1 MGRTRWQTLVVVAVV
16 VGALAVVLTVQ
27 ASRRGSGMP
36 QVPWLVVAVELL
48 LAALVFMMGWAV
60 RQFLRGK
67 RPDLSPIRAARTA
80 VLAKACCYT
89 GAPLAGWYGGQAL
102 GHLIDSLPG
111 SGMRAAAAAASAWWS
126 RRSARCRRR
135 RTTRPCP
142 VRWPRTPQPADHA
155 RRSGGVPGDV
165 RMKP

>member
-1 MGRTRWQTLVVVAVV
+1 MGRTRWQTLLVVAVL
-16 VGALAVVLTVQ
+16 VGAVAVVLTVQ

-48 LAALVFMMGWAV
+48 IAAVVFAMGWAV

-102 GHLIDSLPG
+102 GHLIDALPG
-111 SGMRAAAAAASAWWS
+111 SGMRAAAAGVAAGGALVMAVVGLVVEGFCQVPPPQDDEAAS
-126 RRSARCRRR
+126 
-135 RTTRPCP
+135 RPMAP
-142 VRWPRTPQPADHA
+142 DPAA
-155 RRSGGVPGDV
+155 G
-165 RMKP
+165 

>member
-1 MGRTRWQTLVVVAVV
+1 MGRTRWQTLVVVAVL

-111 SGMRAAAAAASAWWS
+111 SGMRAAAAAAAAGGAVVMAVVGLVVEAFCQVPPPQDDEAVS
-126 RRSARCRRR
+126 RPMA
-135 RTTRPCP
+135 PD
-142 VRWPRTPQPADHA
+142 PAA
-155 RRSGGVPGDV
+155 G
-165 RMKP
+165 